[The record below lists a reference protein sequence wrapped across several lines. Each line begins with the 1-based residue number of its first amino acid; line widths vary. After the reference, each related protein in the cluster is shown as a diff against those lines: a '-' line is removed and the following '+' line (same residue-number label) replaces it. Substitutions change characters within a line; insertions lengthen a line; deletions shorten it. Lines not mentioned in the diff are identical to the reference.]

1 MQCTL
6 TGDLTIGAAAEAKQQ
21 LLHALAGE
29 GPLELDTREVT
40 EVDDGGALSSSGP
53 VSVSI
58 TQPIAYSAEIVNTF
72 ATTTTTA
79 PGATPAAP
87 ARRQVSEDLS
97 LPGVLTATG

>member
-40 EVDDGGALSSSGP
+40 EVDAAGLQVLLAALRSAANAKIPIRFPADLRGP
-53 VSVSI
+53 VVG
-58 TQPIAYSAEIVNTF
+58 TGLRLLGLAERNWNH
-72 ATTTTTA
+72 
-79 PGATPAAP
+79 
-87 ARRQVSEDLS
+87 EDLS
-97 LPGVLTATG
+97 HGKEDIGR